1 MATNRMASTHP
12 GLVITSRAAGFSL
25 IELVIVIVILGILA
39 VTALPRFLDVTDEAK
54 KASVEG
60 VSGGFATG
68 VSLVRAQWEAE
79 GRAKQDSLN
88 TVLYDGSRFY
98 LTTPTDSQVSADRV
112 QLQQVIINLI
122 INACQAMDAAN
133 ATQRTLSI
141 RTWVKDNEAVLEVAD
156 QGPGIAAEVLP
167 QLFTPFF
174 TTKENGLGMG
184 LCICRSIIDFHGG
197 RIWAASTKGQGCS
210 FLFALP
216 TRVAN
221 DAGFAAAI

>member
-1 MATNRMASTHP
+1 MTMKPMAPTMPENGMMR
-12 GLVITSRAAGFSL
+12 RAAGFSL

-98 LTTPTDSQVSADRV
+98 LTTPTD
-112 QLQQVIINLI
+112 
-122 INACQAMDAAN
+122 
-133 ATQRTLSI
+133 T
-141 RTWVKDNEAVLEVAD
+141 
-156 QGPGIAAEVLP
+156 
-167 QLFTPFF
+167 
-174 TTKENGLGMG
+174 
-184 LCICRSIIDFHGG
+184 
-197 RIWAASTKGQGCS
+197 
-210 FLFALP
+210 
-216 TRVAN
+216 
-221 DAGFAAAI
+221 